1 MALRNW
7 TIDLD
12 GREHTVTLNW
22 TYWGGE
28 REVLVDGR
36 VVNEDKKFLRWESH
50 QEFELDG
57 HHCAVIT
64 RPQRSNITEFDIELR
79 VDGRVI
85 APIPQ

>member
-1 MALRNW
+1 MAQRNW

-36 VVNEDKKFLRWESH
+36 VVNENQKLLRWESN
-50 QEFELDG
+50 QEFEIDG
-57 HHCAVIT
+57 HQCAVIT
-64 RPQRSNITEFDIELR
+64 RPQHPNLVEFDIELL
-79 VDGRVI
+79 VDGRAV
-85 APIPQ
+85 APVPE